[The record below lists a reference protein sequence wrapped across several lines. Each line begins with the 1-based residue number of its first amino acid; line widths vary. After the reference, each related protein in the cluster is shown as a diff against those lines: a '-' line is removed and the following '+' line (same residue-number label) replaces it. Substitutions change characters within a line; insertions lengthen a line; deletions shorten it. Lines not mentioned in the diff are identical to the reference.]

1 MKKTRIKFGYV
12 FASVV
17 LVLLIAAAV
26 IRVKSYC
33 NTGAVIGS
41 YTVASKEVV
50 IKIKYAKQHDYTF
63 LYNNEKVNIEDFGYK
78 NSDVVVLNDLKLVIG
93 MPK

>member
-33 NTGAVIGS
+33 NTGAVISS

-50 IKIKYAKQHDYTF
+50 IRKENGETNMTIHFFTIMKK
-63 LYNNEKVNIEDFGYK
+63 
-78 NSDVVVLNDLKLVIG
+78 
-93 MPK
+93 

>member
-50 IKIKYAKQHDYTF
+50 IRKENGETKTVD
-63 LYNNEKVNIEDFGYK
+63 
-78 NSDVVVLNDLKLVIG
+78 
-93 MPK
+93 